1 MKYANTL
8 PCHLHVYNEGLS
20 VWLLFVMNFSAPL
33 LTATALVTST
43 LHIPNWQIQP
53 GECWAVIGRNGAG
66 KHHLNNLLMGKA
78 IAASGTFAL
87 SCSRVGLLSFEQQQQ
102 FFEQELKDDNSEFM
116 EGADIGTTVA
126 ELLGIVGGKLP
137 PELAFLG
144 LEPLLT
150 RGYRQLSSGEA
161 RKTLLAQQWLQQPEL
176 LILDEPFDSL
186 DITARANLSAF
197 FANALAHHDMALL
210 FLLNTLDDIFPW
222 HTHIAVLDKGELLAA
237 GPAAAMLQESSVRA
251 LLAFDPASLPAWPEP
266 LLRQESPDPLIVLR
280 NGTVR
285 YDETTIFS
293 GINLT
298 VQNGSHTLL
307 TGPNGSGKSTL
318 LGLLTGDH
326 PQCYGN
332 DLQLFGR
339 TRGSGETIWE
349 LKKKMGIVTP
359 MLHRDHRVPGSA
371 LHIVLSGFFDTIG
384 LYDAVEPSQTRH
396 ARTWLALVGLAGRED
411 TPFKQLSY
419 GEQRL
424 ALIARALVKQ
434 PMLLILDE
442 PTQGLD
448 DINRARVRYFLEHLA
463 HQHHTTVLM
472 ASHRQDEF
480 LALFTQNIELGKS
493 RT

>member
-1 MKYANTL
+1 MTL
-8 PCHLHVYNEGLS
+8 P
-20 VWLLFVMNFSAPL
+20 APL
-33 LTATALVTST
+33 LTASGVITSM
-43 LHIPNWQIQP
+43 LNIAHWQIQP

-66 KHHLNNLLMGKA
+66 KHHLNDLLTGKTA
-78 IAASGTFAL
+78 PQSGEFVL
-87 SCSRVGLLSFEQQQQ
+87 NCQHVGLLSFEQQQR
-102 FFEQELKDDNSEFM
+102 FFEKELKDDDSEFM
-116 EGADIGTTVA
+116 DGADIGTTVA
-126 ELLGIVGGKLP
+126 RLLGAIEEKLP
-137 PELAFLG
+137 AELSFLG
-144 LEPLLT
+144 LEPLLA

-161 RKTLLAQQWLQQPEL
+161 RKTLLAHQWLQQPQL

-186 DITARANLSAF
+186 DTDMRANLSDF
-197 FANALAHHDMALL
+197 FADVLHRGDMALL

-237 GPAAAMLQESSVRA
+237 GPAAEMLQEPSVRA
-251 LLAFDPASLPAWPEP
+251 LLAFDRASLPAWPER
-266 LLRQESPDPLIVLR
+266 LIQQSRPDPLIVLR

-285 YDETTIFS
+285 YGDITIFT
-293 GINLT
+293 GIDLT
-298 VQNGSHTLL
+298 VRNGSHTLL
-307 TGPNGSGKSTL
+307 TGHNGSGKSTL

-349 LKKKMGIVTP
+349 LKSKMGIVTP
-359 MLHRDHRVPGSA
+359 ALHRDHRVPGSA

-384 LYDAVEPSQTRH
+384 LYDSVEPSQTRH
-396 ARTWLALVGLAGRED
+396 ARRWLALVGLAGRED

-434 PMLLILDE
+434 PLLLILDE

-480 LALFTQNIELGKS
+480 LALFTQHIELGKI
-493 RT
+493 

>member
-1 MKYANTL
+1 MTL
-8 PCHLHVYNEGLS
+8 S
-20 VWLLFVMNFSAPL
+20 TPL
-33 LTATALVTST
+33 LTASGLITST
-43 LHIPNWQIQP
+43 LHIPHWQIQP

-66 KHHLNNLLMGKA
+66 KHHLNNLLTGKTVPQT
-78 IAASGTFAL
+78 GQFHL
-87 SCSRVGLLSFEQQQQ
+87 GCSRVGLLSFEQQQN
-102 FFEQELKDDNSEFM
+102 FFEKELKDDDSEFM
-116 EGADIGTTVA
+116 EGMDIGTTVA
-126 ELLGIVGGKLP
+126 ELLGVVDGALP
-137 PELAFLG
+137 SELGFLG
-144 LEPLLT
+144 LEPLLA

-161 RKTLLAQQWLQQPEL
+161 RKTLLAHQWLQQPEL
-176 LILDEPFDSL
+176 LVLDEPFDSL
-186 DITARANLSAF
+186 DTGMRANLSAF
-197 FANALAHHDMALL
+197 FAGVLQRGDMALL

-237 GPAAAMLQESSVRA
+237 GTAGEMLQEPSVRA

-285 YDETTIFS
+285 YDDTVIFT
-293 GINLT
+293 GIDLT
-298 VQNGSHTLL
+298 VRNGSHTLL
-307 TGPNGSGKSTL
+307 TGRNGSGKSTL

-359 MLHRDHRVPGSA
+359 ALHRDHRVPGSA

-434 PMLLILDE
+434 PLLLILDE

-463 HQHHTTVLM
+463 HQHRTTVLM

-480 LALFTQNIELGKS
+480 LSLFTQHIELGK
-493 RT
+493 TE